1 MKKKIIKIK
10 DRYIGGDYPI
20 LVQSM
25 TNTKTSDFDATLK
38 QINEMIFHGVDLVRV
53 SIFDDDDIIGLEKLI
68 KTIDIPIIADIHFNA
83 SYAIKAIN
91 AGAHK
96 IRLNP
101 GNIKNEKQIIEIINL
116 AKLKNIPIR
125 IGVNSGSIPE
135 DILENNQVTA
145 KVMLKTL
152 DRYLKIFESKQFDNI
167 VISLKSHDYL
177 INKEVNKIANDRYIY
192 PIHAGVTE
200 SGPIISGLIKSTLGL
215 SELIENKIIHTMRI
229 SLTDDPKLEVI
240 AAIKLLNILKQ
251 RNDRVDIISCPTCGR
266 LQGDLF
272 FIVNEIEKY
281 CGNLFFP
288 LTISILG
295 CVVNGI
301 GEGKQSDIGIAC
313 SKDKAILFEN
323 GKFLKNID
331 ISNAVDELKKLI
343 DKKYLLYNKKY
354 ND

>member
-10 DRYIGGDYPI
+10 DKYIGGDYPI

-25 TNTKTSDFDATLK
+25 TNTKTSDFDATAK
-38 QINEMIFHGVDLVRV
+38 QIKEMIFHGVDLVRV
-53 SIFDDDDIIGLEKLI
+53 SIFDDDDILGLEKLI
-68 KTIDIPIIADIHFNA
+68 KYFEIPIIADIHFN
-83 SYAIKAIN
+83 SNYAIKAIN

-101 GNIKNEKQIIEIINL
+101 GNIKSEKQIIEIINL
-116 AKLKNIPIR
+116 AKSKNIPIR
-125 IGVNSGSIPE
+125 IGVNSGSIP
-135 DILENNQVTA
+135 DDLLDNNKVTPD
-145 KVMLKTL
+145 VMLKTL
-152 DRYLKIFESKQFDNI
+152 DRYLEIFESKEFDNI

-177 INKEVNKIANDRYIY
+177 INKKVNEIAHEKYIY

-200 SGPIISGLIKSTLGL
+200 SGPMISGLIKSTLGL
-215 SELIENKIIHTMRI
+215 SGLIEKNIINTMRI
-229 SLTDDPKLEVI
+229 SLTDDPNLEVI
-240 AAIKLLNILKQ
+240 AAIKLLNILKK

-266 LQGDLF
+266 LEADLF
-272 FIVNEIEKY
+272 SIVNEIEKY
-281 CGNLFFP
+281 CSNLFFP

-313 SKDKAILFEN
+313 SKQKAILFEN

-331 ISNAVDELKKLI
+331 ISDAINELKELI
-343 DKKYLLYNKKY
+343 DKKYLLYKGIL
-354 ND
+354 